1 MHDGWDAEMRNGE
14 AGTNRAVK
22 GITLAIPFARA
33 GPPFHSF
40 HQLSVLGF
48 EPISELI
55 HPS

>member
-40 HQLSVLGF
+40 HQLSVLSF